1 MMTLLKSAT
10 NGWLDY
16 TQQRENMLALLLA
29 AILYLGVLPVE
40 KAKQQGTVG
49 SSRCSIYMRC

>member
-16 TQQRENMLALLLA
+16 TQHGKYA
-29 AILYLGVLPVE
+29 ASSIWGIACG